1 VTKNLSGSGPPRE
14 PRKRGRTPSLSARAK
29 VERDNQI
36 IRLKLQGRTWS
47 SICEELGVPTAT
59 ARLAYYTWR
68 DRQSLLI
75 TEDPLSWLN
84 EQLGIY
90 GVLFEDL
97 GELRAQLR
105 EVKITDE
112 HGKEHV
118 LYEKVASTGEQIA
131 AIAQQRGLVKDAVRL
146 RQMGGLL
153 PSKLNR
159 IRTELDVRYV
169 ANQIVRI
176 LNEDGVPVATRERL
190 IAALEEAR

>member
-1 VTKNLSGSGPPRE
+1 MHP
-14 PRKRGRTPSLSARAK
+14 
-29 VERDNQI
+29 
-36 IRLKLQGRTWS
+36 
-47 SICEELGVPTAT
+47 AT
-59 ARLAYYTWR
+59 ARAVYYEWR

-84 EQLGIY
+84 EQLGIF

-97 GELRAQLR
+97 GELRLKLR
-105 EVKITDE
+105 QIEVTDKD
-112 HGKEHV
+112 GKVTATRE
-118 LYEKVASTGEQIA
+118 EQVASISEQIA

-169 ANQIVRI
+169 ANQVVRI
-176 LNEDGVPVATRERL
+176 LNEDNVPIATRERL